1 MPRTPLSISRRSL
14 FALLGLRPDLSASRA
29 CAADDPLFVIAR
41 RRQVLMALI
50 EETRDEDELDR
61 LCPGLDAVAAEMAV
75 LPTLSL
81 SAALLKLR
89 IVGDYYFEGHT
100 TGGFDLRLF
109 HQVLEWMTLEV
120 ASRP

>member
-14 FALLGLRPDLSASRA
+14 FALLGLPPDLTGSRA
-29 CAADDPLFVIAR
+29 YAADDPIFAIAR
-41 RRQVLMALI
+41 RRQVLMALVGV
-50 EETRDEDELDR
+50 TRDEDALDR
-61 LCPGLDAVAAEMAV
+61 LCPGLDAMAASMAA

-89 IVGDYYFEGHT
+89 IVGESYCEAHT
-100 TGGFDLRLF
+100 TDGFDLRLF
-109 HQVLEWMTLEV
+109 DQVLEWMTLEV